1 MRVIRFAFIALL
13 LSATCAQAQNLR
25 VVPRISNRRAAWEKK
40 MLQLPSLVHPRPAQA
55 AAVPGLEE
63 PTALAFDSSGNL
75 YIAAPALQ
83 QILKVTP
90 QGVVSVFAGT
100 GSAGYTGDGGP
111 AVDATFEDPFGVTLD
126 GSGNVF
132 IADTKN
138 NVVREVTTDGN
149 IKTVAGPGPVCTT
162 GATDAVGDGCQATA
176 ATLNQPEGVGIDVN
190 GNLLIADT
198 SNLLV
203 RRVDKSTGVISVV
216 AGGATSLCAGA
227 LNNIGDGCPGTN
239 AVLRAPV
246 GLATDTLGNIFIADV
261 GLSAIRAVNAAG
273 VINVYAGNYTTGFTA
288 DNVPAL
294 SATLD
299 QPMGVAVDA
308 SGDLYLA
315 DGVTNEIR
323 LVNHTTHLLTDAAG
337 NAFGPSAYSG
347 DGGPATSATF
357 FTVRAVAVSP
367 TNGNLYISDMFDSQ
381 VRTVD
386 KNSGIISTFVAPTM
400 TIPQA
405 FIELDKQVINTST
418 TQTTTF
424 TNTSGAAL
432 TISSALVQ
440 GAGYTETD
448 NCVGQTLTP
457 GQSCSVF
464 TTFTPTQV
472 CEVDANNNGIN
483 SGVVFLEHNGPGGF
497 SFVEFVGDGAD
508 AGGLSVT
515 DLTNDSLSPASIAQ
529 SLVGTGITISNVT
542 YNGAPQAAGTF
553 SGGQNIIGFDS
564 GVILSAGSLANVV
577 GPNCETG
584 ISRNNGLPGDAD
596 LQALLPAN
604 STATM
609 DAADLEFDFVPVG
622 NSVNFKYVFASDE
635 YNEEVGFFDD
645 VFGLFVNG
653 ANAALL
659 PGTNTA
665 VSVNTVNDGDSRDSS
680 IPISNPQFFINNDF
694 QFPTAAPLDTEM
706 DGMTVVLTVNVAVN
720 AGVTNHVKLAIADTG
735 DHVFDSNVFIA
746 GGSLNSSPLRL
757 SVGTLAFGNEAV
769 GATSPPQTVSLTNG
783 GASAVAIASI
793 TPSAGYTD
801 TTTCGASL
809 PANQSCNV
817 TVSFAP
823 TGAGAVQGLLTV
835 TSNANGPNTVQTV
848 SLSGTGVQPLTI
860 TLPASVAF
868 PAQAQGTT
876 SAPMI
881 VTVTNNATSVVN
893 AVLSTAT
900 TTGPFAVAGGSCTFG
915 GAGITP
921 DNSCTILVTFTP
933 TGTAPSSGTLV
944 IEDNATGNPQTVTLS
959 GTTSAQSVTV
969 TFTPPSLTFP
979 AQAQNTT
986 SAPMTV
992 TVKNT
997 STSATNVTFSNIS
1010 TTGPFAVSGGTCSTT
1025 GPGIAQNA
1033 TCTITVTFTPTG
1045 TAPSSGNLSVTD
1057 NAAGSPQLVPL
1068 NGTTTAQ
1075 PVTVTFTPPS
1085 LTFPAT
1091 VQNVTSAP
1099 LTVTV
1104 KNTSTSATNVT
1115 FSAISTTGPF
1125 AVSGGTC
1132 STTGPGIAQNAT
1144 CTITVT
1150 FTPTGTAPSSGN
1162 LSVTD
1167 NATGSP
1173 QLVPLS
1179 GTTAALTVTFTPPS
1193 LTFPATVQNVTSSPL
1208 TVTVKN
1214 TSNTATNIT
1223 FSAISTTGPFA
1234 VSGGTCSTTG
1244 PGIAQNA
1251 TCTITVT
1258 FTPTGTAPSSGN
1270 LSVTDNA
1277 TGSPQLVP
1285 LSGTTFIQT
1294 ISLTTT
1300 PPSVTFPAQIVNTT
1314 SAPMTVSV
1322 KNTSNFATNITFSNI
1337 STTGPFAVSGGTCS
1351 TSGAG
1356 IAQNATCTITVTFTP
1371 TGTAPS
1377 SGNLSITDNATGSP
1391 QLVALSGTTTVQTI
1405 SVTVTPGALTFPA
1418 TLQNTTSNPMTVTVK
1433 NTSTGGGTIT
1443 FTSISTGE
1451 GPFAVSGGSCAVD
1464 SSPLAAG
1471 ASCTITVTFTPTG
1484 TVPSSGTLSIAD
1496 NAPNSPQS
1504 VTLNGTTLIPVISV
1518 QITPGSLTFPAT
1530 AQNTTSNPMSV
1541 TVKNTSTGGGTIS
1554 FTSISAGDGGPFAV
1568 SGGTCS
1574 TDASPLAAGASCTIA
1589 VTFTPSGTNPS
1600 SGTLTISDN
1609 APNSPQSV
1617 PLNGTTLVPQT
1628 TVTVAPT
1635 SLTFPSTLQNTT
1647 SAPMSVTVTN
1657 TSNNGAVISFP
1668 QISASGP
1675 FAVASG
1681 SCIDTNGVT
1690 VGNSCTINVT
1700 FTPTGTD
1707 PSSGTLTITDNA
1719 IDSPQTVALSG
1730 TTQSPNTF
1738 TLTAG
1743 GNGSTSATVNPGD
1756 TAVFPIVLTGSPGTS
1771 GTVDLSCEP
1780 STPTITCSV
1789 TPTSIVLTGTGSVNT
1804 GISVTTFCS
1813 GTPPVAGPSGR
1824 WGAPRLLIIPVA
1836 SLLGLILM
1844 IFVCARTNRRPWAPA
1859 LAAVVFLAVGA
1870 AGCKSLAKG
1879 PNGKTLPGT
1888 YTLTLTG
1895 TLNGQSQSINLTLVV
1910 K

>member
-1 MRVIRFAFIALL
+1 MRVIRYALIAIL
-13 LSATCAQAQNLR
+13 LSSAAPAQAQNLR
-25 VVPRISNRRAAWEKK
+25 VVPRISNRRAAWQKR
-40 MLQLPSLVHPRPAQA
+40 MRQFPSLVRPRPAQA

-83 QILKVTP
+83 EILKVTP

-100 GSAGYTGDGGP
+100 GDAGYTGDDGP
-111 AVDATFEDPFGVTLD
+111 AVDATFEDPFGVAVD
-126 GSGNVF
+126 ASGNVF
-132 IADTKN
+132 IADTEN
-138 NVVREVTTDGN
+138 NVVREVTTNGDIN
-149 IKTVAGPGPVCTT
+149 TVAGGGTVCA

-176 ATLNQPEGVGIDVN
+176 ATLNLPQAVGIDVN

-198 SNLLV
+198 SNVLV

-227 LNNIGDGCPGTN
+227 LNNIGDGCPGTS

-261 GLSAIRAVNAAG
+261 GLSAIRAVNSAG

-308 SGDLYLA
+308 SGDLYIA
-315 DGVTNEIR
+315 DGVTNEVR
-323 LVNHTTHLLTDAAG
+323 FVNHTTHLLTDAAG
-337 NAFGPSAYSG
+337 NAFGPTAYSG

-357 FTVRAVAVSP
+357 FTVRGLAVSP
-367 TNGNLYISDMFDSQ
+367 ANGNLFISDMFDSQ

-400 TIPQA
+400 TTPQA
-405 FIELDKQVINTST
+405 FLELDKQVINTST
-418 TQTTTF
+418 TQTATF
-424 TNTSGAAL
+424 TNTSGADL
-432 TISSALVQ
+432 TISAALVE

-448 NCVGQTLTP
+448 NCVDHTLTP

-472 CEVDANNNGIN
+472 CEVDANDSGIN

-497 SFVEFVGDGAD
+497 SFVQYIGDGAD
-508 AGGLSVT
+508 ATSFSVT
-515 DLTNDSLSPASIAQ
+515 DLTDDGISPASIAQ
-529 SLVGTGITISNVT
+529 SLVGTGVTISNVT

-577 GPNCETG
+577 GPNCEAG
-584 ISRNNGLPGDAD
+584 ITRNSGLPGDAD
-596 LQALLPAN
+596 LQALLPSN

-706 DGMTVVLTVNVAVN
+706 DGMTVVLSVQVPVN
-720 AGVTNHVKLAIADTG
+720 AGVTNHIKLAIADTG
-735 DHVFDSNVFIA
+735 DHFFDSNVFIA
-746 GGSLNSSPLRL
+746 AGSLNSSPLRL

-769 GATSPPQTVSLTNG
+769 GATSPAQTVSLTNG

-793 TPSAGYTD
+793 TASAGFTN

-817 TVSFAP
+817 SVSFAP

-860 TLPASVAF
+860 TLPASVTF

-876 SAPMI
+876 SAPMT
-881 VTVTNNATSVVN
+881 VTVLNNSTSAAN
-893 AVLSTAT
+893 AVLTSAT
-900 TTGPFAVAGGSCTFG
+900 TTGPFAVAAGGTCATG
-915 GAGITP
+915 GTGIAP
-921 DNSCTILVTFTP
+921 DTSCTILVTFRP

-944 IEDNATGNPQTVTLS
+944 LEDNATGNPQSVTLS
-959 GTTSAQSVTV
+959 GTTTAAAVTV

-979 AQAQNTT
+979 AQAQGTT

-1010 TTGPFAVSGGTCSTT
+1010 TAAPFAVSGGTCSTS

-1068 NGTTTAQ
+1068 SGTTTAQ
-1075 PVTVTFTPPS
+1075 PITVTFTPPS

-1091 VQNVTSAP
+1091 VQGVTSAP
-1099 LTVTV
+1099 MTVTV
-1104 KNTSTSATNVT
+1104 KNTSTGATNVT
-1115 FSAISTTGPF
+1115 FSAISASGPF

-1179 GTTAALTVTFTPPS
+1179 GTTLVQTIAVTFTPPS
-1193 LTFPATVQNVTSSPL
+1193 LTFPATVQGITSAPM

-1214 TSNTATNIT
+1214 TSNTATNVS
-1223 FSAISTTGPFA
+1223 FSAISASGPFA

-1285 LSGTTFIQT
+1285 LSGTTFVQT

-1300 PPSVTFPAQIVNTT
+1300 PPSLTFPAQIENTT
-1314 SAPMTVSV
+1314 SAPMTVTV

-1377 SGNLSITDNATGSP
+1377 SGNLSLTDNATGSPQLVPLSGTTFIQTISLTTTPPSLTFPAQIENTTSAPMTVTVKNTSNTATNITFSNISTTGPFAVSGGTCSTTGAGIAQNATCTITVTFTPAGTAPSSGNLSITDNATGSP

-1405 SVTVTPGALTFPA
+1405 SVQITPASLTFPA
-1418 TLQNTTSNPMTVTVK
+1418 TLQNTTSNPMSVTVK

-1443 FTSISTGE
+1443 FTNISTGE
-1451 GPFAVSGGSCAVD
+1451 GPFAVSGGTCSTDA
-1464 SSPLAAG
+1464 SPLAAG
-1471 ASCTITVTFTPTG
+1471 SSCTIAVTFTPTG
-1484 TVPSSGTLSIAD
+1484 TAPSSGTLSIAD

-1504 VTLNGTTLIPVISV
+1504 VPLNGTTLIPVISV

-1530 AQNTTSNPMSV
+1530 AQNTTSSPMSV

-1574 TDASPLAAGASCTIA
+1574 TDASPIAAGASCTIA
-1589 VTFTPSGTNPS
+1589 VTFTPSGTDPS
-1600 SGTLTISDN
+1600 SGALTISDN
-1609 APNSPQSV
+1609 AANSPQSV

-1647 SAPMSVTVTN
+1647 SAPMTVTVTN

-1668 QISASGP
+1668 QITASGP

-1719 IDSPQTVALSG
+1719 IDSPQTVALNG

-1771 GTVDLSCEP
+1771 GTW
-1780 STPTITCSV
+1780 I
-1789 TPTSIVLTGTGSVNT
+1789 
-1804 GISVTTFCS
+1804 
-1813 GTPPVAGPSGR
+1813 
-1824 WGAPRLLIIPVA
+1824 
-1836 SLLGLILM
+1836 
-1844 IFVCARTNRRPWAPA
+1844 
-1859 LAAVVFLAVGA
+1859 
-1870 AGCKSLAKG
+1870 
-1879 PNGKTLPGT
+1879 
-1888 YTLTLTG
+1888 
-1895 TLNGQSQSINLTLVV
+1895 
-1910 K
+1910 

>member
-40 MLQLPSLVHPRPAQA
+40 LLNRAKIANAQPQQA

-75 YIAAPALQ
+75 YIAAPALLE
-83 QILKVTP
+83 ILKVTP

-111 AVDATFEDPFGVTLD
+111 AVDATLDDPFGVTVD

-132 IADTKN
+132 IADTVN

-198 SNLLV
+198 SNALV
-203 RRVDKSTGVISVV
+203 RRVDKSTGVITVV
-216 AGGATSLCAGA
+216 AGGAASLCAGK
-227 LNNIGDGCPGTN
+227 LNNVGDGCPGTS
-239 AVLRAPV
+239 AVLFEPV

-273 VINVYAGNYTTGFTA
+273 VINVYAGDYTTGYTA
-288 DNVPAL
+288 DNVPAT

-308 SGDLYLA
+308 SGNLYIA
-315 DGVTNEIR
+315 DGVTNEVR
-323 LVNHTTHLLTDAAG
+323 FVNASTHILTDAAG
-337 NAFGPSAYSG
+337 NAFGPSTYSG

-357 FTVRAVAVSP
+357 FSMRGVAVSP
-367 TNGNLYISDMFDSQ
+367 TNGNLFVADMFDSQ

-386 KNSGIISTFVAPTM
+386 KSSGIISTFVAPTM

-424 TNTSGAAL
+424 TNTSGADL
-432 TISSALVQ
+432 TISAALVQ

-448 NCVGQTLTP
+448 NCVDETLTP

-472 CEVDANNNGIN
+472 CEVDANGNGIN

-497 SFVEFVGDGAD
+497 SFVQFIGDGAD
-508 AGGLSVT
+508 ASGLSVT
-515 DLTNDSLSPASIAQ
+515 DLTNDSLSPASVAQ
-529 SLVGTGITISNVT
+529 TLVGTGVSISNVT

-584 ISRNNGLPGDAD
+584 ITRNNGLPGDAD

-694 QFPTAAPLDTEM
+694 QFPTTAPLDTEM
-706 DGMTVVLTVNVAVN
+706 DGMTVVLSVQVPVN
-720 AGVTNHVKLAIADTG
+720 AGVTNHIKLAIADTG

-746 GGSLNSSPLRL
+746 AESLNSSPLRL

-769 GATSPPQTVSLTNG
+769 NATSPAQIVSLTNG

-793 TPSAGYTD
+793 TASAGFTD

-809 PANQSCNV
+809 AANQSCNV
-817 TVSFAP
+817 SVSFAP

-848 SLSGTGVQPLTI
+848 SLSGTGVSPLTI
-860 TLPASVAF
+860 TVTPSLTF
-868 PAQAQGTT
+868 PAQAQNTT
-876 SAPMI
+876 SAPMT
-881 VTVTNNATSVVN
+881 VTVQNNSSSVANLVITS
-893 AVLSTAT
+893 AGSAA
-900 TTGPFAVAGGSCTFG
+900 PFAISGGTCPTG
-915 GAGITP
+915 GTGIAP
-921 DNSCTILVTFTP
+921 DTSCTILVTFTP

-944 IEDNATGNPQTVTLS
+944 LEDNATGNPQSVPLS
-959 GTTSAQSVTV
+959 GTTAGQS
-969 TFTPPSLTFP
+969 
-979 AQAQNTT
+979 
-986 SAPMTV
+986 
-992 TVKNT
+992 
-997 STSATNVTFSNIS
+997 I
-1010 TTGPFAVSGGTCSTT
+1010 
-1025 GPGIAQNA
+1025 
-1033 TCTITVTFTPTG
+1033 
-1045 TAPSSGNLSVTD
+1045 
-1057 NAAGSPQLVPL
+1057 
-1068 NGTTTAQ
+1068 
-1075 PVTVTFTPPS
+1075 TVTFTPPS

-1091 VQNVTSAP
+1091 AQNVTSAP
-1099 LTVTV
+1099 MTVTV
-1104 KNTSTSATNVT
+1104 KNTSSSATNVT

-1179 GTTAALTVTFTPPS
+1179 GTTAAQSITVTFTPPS
-1193 LTFPATVQNVTSSPL
+1193 LTFPATAQNVTSAPL

-1214 TSNTATNIT
+1214 TSTSATNVT
-1223 FSAISTTGPFA
+1223 FSAISTTGPFT

-1300 PPSVTFPAQIVNTT
+1300 PPSLTFPAQIVNTT
-1314 SAPMTVSV
+1314 SAPMTVTV
-1322 KNTSNFATNITFSNI
+1322 KNTSNTATNITFSNI

-1351 TSGAG
+1351 TTGPG
-1356 IAQNATCTITVTFTP
+1356 IAQNATCTIAVTFTP

-1405 SVTVTPGALTFPA
+1405 SVTVTPGTLTFPA

-1443 FTSISTGE
+1443 FTNISTGE

-1484 TVPSSGTLSIAD
+1484 TAPSSGTLTIGD

-1518 QITPGSLTFPAT
+1518 QITPGSLTFLAT
-1530 AQNTTSNPMSV
+1530 AQNTTSSPMSV

-1568 SGGTCS
+1568 SGGSCS
-1574 TDASPLAAGASCTIA
+1574 TDASPLAPGASCTIA
-1589 VTFTPSGTNPS
+1589 VTFTPSGTDPS

-1609 APNSPQSV
+1609 AANSPQSV

-1789 TPTSIVLTGTGSVNT
+1789 TPTSITLTGTGSVNT

-1813 GTPPVAGPSGR
+1813 GTPPVTGPSGR
-1824 WGAPRLLIIPVA
+1824 WGAPRLLLIPVA

-1844 IFVCARTNRRPWAPA
+1844 LFVFARTNRRRWAPA

-1895 TLNGQSQSINLTLVV
+1895 TLNGQSQSINLTLKVI
-1910 K
+1910 

>member
-25 VVPRISNRRAAWEKK
+25 VVPRISNRRAAWQQK
-40 MLQLPSLVHPRPAQA
+40 MLKFPSVVHPRPAQA

-100 GSAGYTGDGGP
+100 GDAGYTGDDGP
-111 AVDATFEDPFGVTLD
+111 AVDATFEDPFGVAVD
-126 GSGNVF
+126 ASGNVF
-132 IADTKN
+132 IADTEN
-138 NVVREVTTDGN
+138 NVVREVTTNGDIN
-149 IKTVAGPGPVCTT
+149 TVAGGGTVCA
-162 GATDAVGDGCQATA
+162 GATDAVGDGCLATA
-176 ATLNQPEGVGIDVN
+176 ATLNLPEGVGIDVN

-227 LNNIGDGCPGTN
+227 LNNIGDGCPGTS

-308 SGDLYLA
+308 SGNLYIA
-315 DGVTNEIR
+315 DAVTNEIR
-323 LVNHTTHLLTDAAG
+323 LVNHTTHILTDAAG
-337 NAFGPSAYSG
+337 NAFGPTAYSG

-357 FTVRAVAVSP
+357 FTVRGVAVSP
-367 TNGNLYISDMFDSQ
+367 TNGNLFIGDMFDSQ

-424 TNTSGAAL
+424 TNTSGADL
-432 TISSALVQ
+432 TISAALVQ

-448 NCVGQTLTP
+448 NCVDETLTP

-472 CEVDANNNGIN
+472 CEVDANGSGIN

-515 DLTNDSLSPASIAQ
+515 DLTDDGISPASIAQ
-529 SLVGTGITISNVT
+529 SLAGTGVSISNVT

-577 GPNCETG
+577 GPNCEAG
-584 ISRNNGLPGDAD
+584 ITRNNGLPGDAD

-720 AGVTNHVKLAIADTG
+720 AGVTNHIKLAIADTG

-746 GGSLNSSPLRL
+746 AGSLNSSPLRL

-793 TPSAGYTD
+793 TASAGYTD

-809 PANQSCNV
+809 AANQSCNV
-817 TVSFAP
+817 SVSFAP

-848 SLSGTGVQPLTI
+848 SLSGTGVTPLTI
-860 TLPASVAF
+860 TLPASVTF
-868 PAQAQGTT
+868 PAQAQNTT
-876 SAPMI
+876 SAPMT
-881 VTVTNNATSVVN
+881 VTVLNNSTSAAN
-893 AVLSTAT
+893 AVLTSAT
-900 TTGPFAVAGGSCTFG
+900 TTGPFAVAGGTCPAG
-915 GAGITP
+915 GTGIAPNT
-921 DNSCTILVTFTP
+921 SCTILVTFTP

-944 IEDNATGNPQTVTLS
+944 FEDNATGNPQTVTLS
-959 GTTSAQSVTV
+959 GTTAAQSITV

-1068 NGTTTAQ
+1068 SGTTTPPAIS
-1075 PVTVTFTPPS
+1075 VTFTPPS

-1099 LTVTV
+1099 MTVTV
-1104 KNTSTSATNVT
+1104 KNTSNTATNVT

-1132 STTGPGIAQNAT
+1132 ST
-1144 CTITVT
+1144 
-1150 FTPTGTAPSSGN
+1150 S
-1162 LSVTD
+1162 
-1167 NATGSP
+1167 
-1173 QLVPLS
+1173 
-1179 GTTAALTVTFTPPS
+1179 
-1193 LTFPATVQNVTSSPL
+1193 
-1208 TVTVKN
+1208 
-1214 TSNTATNIT
+1214 
-1223 FSAISTTGPFA
+1223 
-1234 VSGGTCSTTG
+1234 G

-1285 LSGTTFIQT
+1285 LSGTTFVQT

-1300 PPSVTFPAQIVNTT
+1300 PPSLTFPAQIENTT
-1314 SAPMTVSV
+1314 SAPMTVTV

-1371 TGTAPS
+1371 TGTAAS

-1391 QLVALSGTTTVQTI
+1391 QLVALSGTTTAQTI
-1405 SVTVTPGALTFPA
+1405 SVTVTPGTLTFPA
-1418 TLQNTTSNPMTVTVK
+1418 TLQNTTSNPMSVTVK

-1443 FTSISTGE
+1443 FTNISTGE
-1451 GPFAVSGGSCAVD
+1451 GPFAVSGGTCSTDA
-1464 SSPLAAG
+1464 SPLAAG
-1471 ASCTITVTFTPTG
+1471 ASCTIAVTFTPTG
-1484 TVPSSGTLSIAD
+1484 TAASSGTLTIAD

-1504 VTLNGTTLIPVISV
+1504 VPLNGTTLIPVISV

-1530 AQNTTSNPMSV
+1530 AQNTTSSPMSV

-1574 TDASPLAAGASCTIA
+1574 TDASPIAAGASCTIA
-1589 VTFTPSGTNPS
+1589 VTFTPSGTDPS
-1600 SGTLTISDN
+1600 SGTLSIADN

-1635 SLTFPSTLQNTT
+1635 SLTFPSTLQNAT
-1647 SAPMSVTVTN
+1647 SAPMPVTVTN
-1657 TSNNGAVISFP
+1657 TSNNGAVISFS

-1743 GNGSTSATVNPGD
+1743 GNGSTSATVSPGD

-1789 TPTSIVLTGTGSVNT
+1789 TPTSIVLTGTAPVNT

-1824 WGAPRLLIIPVA
+1824 WGAPRLLLIPVA
-1836 SLLGLILM
+1836 SLLGLFLM
-1844 IFVCARTNRRPWAPA
+1844 IFVFARTNRRRWAPA

>member
-1 MRVIRFAFIALL
+1 M
-13 LSATCAQAQNLR
+13 
-25 VVPRISNRRAAWEKK
+25 
-40 MLQLPSLVHPRPAQA
+40 
-55 AAVPGLEE
+55 
-63 PTALAFDSSGNL
+63 
-75 YIAAPALQ
+75 
-83 QILKVTP
+83 
-90 QGVVSVFAGT
+90 
-100 GSAGYTGDGGP
+100 
-111 AVDATFEDPFGVTLD
+111 
-126 GSGNVF
+126 
-132 IADTKN
+132 
-138 NVVREVTTDGN
+138 
-149 IKTVAGPGPVCTT
+149 
-162 GATDAVGDGCQATA
+162 
-176 ATLNQPEGVGIDVN
+176 
-190 GNLLIADT
+190 
-198 SNLLV
+198 
-203 RRVDKSTGVISVV
+203 
-216 AGGATSLCAGA
+216 
-227 LNNIGDGCPGTN
+227 
-239 AVLRAPV
+239 
-246 GLATDTLGNIFIADV
+246 
-261 GLSAIRAVNAAG
+261 
-273 VINVYAGNYTTGFTA
+273 
-288 DNVPAL
+288 
-294 SATLD
+294 
-299 QPMGVAVDA
+299 
-308 SGDLYLA
+308 
-315 DGVTNEIR
+315 
-323 LVNHTTHLLTDAAG
+323 
-337 NAFGPSAYSG
+337 
-347 DGGPATSATF
+347 
-357 FTVRAVAVSP
+357 
-367 TNGNLYISDMFDSQ
+367 
-381 VRTVD
+381 
-386 KNSGIISTFVAPTM
+386 
-400 TIPQA
+400 
-405 FIELDKQVINTST
+405 
-418 TQTTTF
+418 
-424 TNTSGAAL
+424 
-432 TISSALVQ
+432 
-440 GAGYTETD
+440 
-448 NCVGQTLTP
+448 TP

-472 CEVDANNNGIN
+472 CEVDANGSGIN

-497 SFVEFVGDGAD
+497 SFVQYIGDGAD
-508 AGGLSVT
+508 ATSFSVT
-515 DLTNDSLSPASIAQ
+515 DLTDDGISPASIAQ
-529 SLVGTGITISNVT
+529 SLVGTGVSISNVT

-577 GPNCETG
+577 GPNCEAG
-584 ISRNNGLPGDAD
+584 ITRNNGLPGDAD
-596 LQALLPAN
+596 LQALLPSN

-720 AGVTNHVKLAIADTG
+720 AGVTNHIKLAIADTG
-735 DHVFDSNVFIA
+735 DHFFDSNVFIA
-746 GGSLNSSPLRL
+746 AGSLNSSPLRL

-769 GATSPPQTVSLTNG
+769 GATSPPQTVSLTNA

-809 PANQSCNV
+809 AANQSCNV
-817 TVSFAP
+817 SVSFAP

-860 TLPASVAF
+860 TLPASVTF

-876 SAPMI
+876 SAPMT
-881 VTVTNNATSVVN
+881 VTVLNNSTSAAN
-893 AVLSTAT
+893 AVLTSAT
-900 TTGPFAVAGGSCTFG
+900 TTGPFAVASGGTCATG
-915 GAGITP
+915 GTGIAP
-921 DNSCTILVTFTP
+921 DTSCTILVTFRP

-944 IEDNATGNPQTVTLS
+944 FEDNATGNPQTVTLS
-959 GTTSAQSVTV
+959 GTTTAAAVTV

-979 AQAQNTT
+979 AQAQGTT

-1025 GPGIAQNA
+1025 GAGIAQNA

-1068 NGTTTAQ
+1068 SGTTTAQ
-1075 PVTVTFTPPS
+1075 PITVTFTPPS

-1091 VQNVTSAP
+1091 VQGVTSAP
-1099 LTVTV
+1099 MTVTV

-1115 FSAISTTGPF
+1115 FSAISASGPF

-1173 QLVPLS
+1173 QLVPLN
-1179 GTTAALTVTFTPPS
+1179 GTTLVQSIAVTFTPPS
-1193 LTFPATVQNVTSSPL
+1193 LTFPATVQGVTSAPL

-1214 TSNTATNIT
+1214 TSNTATNVT
-1223 FSAISTTGPFA
+1223 FSAISATGPFA
-1234 VSGGTCSTTG
+1234 VSGGTCSTIG

-1300 PPSVTFPAQIVNTT
+1300 PPSLTFPAQIENTT
-1314 SAPMTVSV
+1314 SAPMTVTV

-1356 IAQNATCTITVTFTP
+1356 VAQNASCTITVTFTP

-1391 QLVALSGTTTVQTI
+1391 QLVGLSGTTTVQTI
-1405 SVTVTPGALTFPA
+1405 SVQITPASLTFPA
-1418 TLQNTTSNPMTVTVK
+1418 TLQNTASNPMSVTVK

-1443 FTSISTGE
+1443 FTNISTGE
-1451 GPFAVSGGSCAVD
+1451 GPFAVSGGTCSTDA
-1464 SSPLAAG
+1464 SPLAAG
-1471 ASCTITVTFTPTG
+1471 ASCTIAVTFTPTG
-1484 TVPSSGTLSIAD
+1484 TAASSGTLTIAD

-1504 VTLNGTTLIPVISV
+1504 VPLNGTTLIPVISV

-1530 AQNTTSNPMSV
+1530 AQNTASNPMSV

-1574 TDASPLAAGASCTIA
+1574 TDASPLAPGASCTIA
-1589 VTFTPSGTNPS
+1589 VTFTPSGTDPS
-1600 SGTLTISDN
+1600 SGALTISDN
-1609 APNSPQSV
+1609 AANSPQSV

-1647 SAPMSVTVTN
+1647 SAPMTVTVTN

-1668 QISASGP
+1668 QITASGP

-1707 PSSGTLTITDNA
+1707 PSTGTLTITDNA
-1719 IDSPQTVALSG
+1719 IDSPQTVALNG

-1771 GTVDLSCEP
+1771 GTVDLSCTP

-1824 WGAPRLLIIPVA
+1824 WGAPRLLLIPVA
-1836 SLLGLILM
+1836 SLLGLFVM
-1844 IFVCARTNRRPWAPA
+1844 IFVFARTNRRRWAPA